1 MKKLI
6 LSLLLVVSTLFVSAQ
21 TFNKVTE
28 TRFELY
34 NGSEWVVKER
44 VYPENMYVIIKDRN
58 IKITNQDESEYEA
71 TGDADHKR
79 YNTHHAYTW
88 TAIGKDGKS
97 YFLMIK
103 TSLENKILE
112 VAFLNDGV
120 CYVYSFVKK

>member
-1 MKKLI
+1 MKKL
-6 LSLLLVVSTLFVSAQ
+6 LSLLFMTFFLSFVNAQ

-28 TRFELY
+28 SRFEVY

-58 IKITNQDESEYEA
+58 VKITNEDESEYEA
-71 TGDADHKR
+71 TGDADHKK

-103 TSLENKILE
+103 TSLDNKILE